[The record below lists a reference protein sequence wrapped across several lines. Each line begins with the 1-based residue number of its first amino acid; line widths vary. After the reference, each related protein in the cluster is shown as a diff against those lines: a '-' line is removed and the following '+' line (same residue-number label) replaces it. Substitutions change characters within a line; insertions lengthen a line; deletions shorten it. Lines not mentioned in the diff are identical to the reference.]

1 MMMNPTS
8 SAASNAVN
16 SQPKPTATELRA
28 SEANTPP
35 FQQVLAA
42 HTRTAEAEPPS
53 PVMSGNPRLKASG
66 VPGKPVSPPALG
78 DKPLNRQAVSTD
90 KVTSTDKSISTDQP
104 AKTETLN
111 TAQASGGHSNT
122 ADAALE
128 PQDSSSQAARESLQV
143 LNEWLGIPA
152 STAGTAAE
160 IVTGIPPAPAVAVAA
175 VPDRNLAGSSAA
187 KTSAAET
194 SAAETSAA
202 EISAT
207 QFSTTRSGLPA
218 TDRLA
223 GQHTEPK
230 QAPTAGKSAYLALA
244 DDTLAD
250 TPQQS
255 RSAPLLQ
262 EVPGRSELG
271 ARQPDAALAAVRP
284 DTPGSTAAHGAN
296 SPLPNHALAESGQI
310 TENSQITENRQIA
323 FTPAPQTSSAP
334 ATLTITTANTVAS
347 LLPPAPY
354 IDRYPGHS
362 GWNQAISQ
370 QVLWMVGAQ
379 EQTATLSLNPPD
391 LGPLQIVIQVSNEQ
405 ASASFSSEHQEVR
418 QALQDGMEHL
428 RERMKEAGVT
438 LGETSVGSG
447 QAQQQAQR
455 DGAQATRHAAGHALQ
470 PDSGTT
476 LQALSSANPRTTL
489 QQGLVD
495 LYA

>member
-16 SQPKPTATELRA
+16 SQPKPTATELRV

-53 PVMSGNPRLKASG
+53 PVMSGNPKLKASG
-66 VPGKPVSPPALG
+66 VPGKPVSPPALS

-90 KVTSTDKSISTDQP
+90 KFASTDKSISTDQR
-104 AKTETLN
+104 AKTETVN
-111 TAQASGGHSNT
+111 TARPSAGNSKA
-122 ADAALE
+122 ADATLE
-128 PQDSSSQAARESLQV
+128 RQDSRSETARESLQV

-152 STAGTAAE
+152 PAAGAAADT
-160 IVTGIPPAPAVAVAA
+160 VMGTPPAPAVSVAA
-175 VPDRNLAGSSAA
+175 VSDRDIADSS
-187 KTSAAET
+187 TTET
-194 SAAETSAA
+194 SAA
-202 EISAT
+202 

-218 TDRLA
+218 ADRLA
-223 GQHTEPK
+223 AQHTELK
-230 QAPTAGKSAYLALA
+230 QAPTAGKSTYPVFA

-250 TPQQS
+250 TRQQG
-255 RSAPLLQ
+255 RSTPLLQ
-262 EVPGRSELG
+262 EAPGRFQLG
-271 ARQPDAALAAVRP
+271 AGQPDAALATVRP
-284 DTPGSTAAHGAN
+284 DTPSSTAAHGAN
-296 SPLPNHALAESGQI
+296 SHLPNDALAESRHM
-310 TENSQITENRQIA
+310 TESSQIAESRQTA
-323 FTPAPQTSSAP
+323 FIPSPQASTVFGTP
-334 ATLTITTANTVAS
+334 TITAANTVAS
-347 LLPPAPY
+347 LLPPALY
-354 IDRYPGHS
+354 IDSYPGRS

-379 EQTATLSLNPPD
+379 EQTATLTLNPPD

-447 QAQQQAQR
+447 QSQQQAQR
-455 DGAQATRHAAGHALQ
+455 DGAQAPRHAPSHALGQ
-470 PDSGTT
+470 DSGTT
-476 LQALSSANPRTTL
+476 LQALSSKNPRTTQ